1 MRHIFAGWR
10 ACATLAACAQAEPPA
25 PAAAVARAPA
35 ATAAAMTV
43 QAAALPPIED
53 AEPEV
58 ARQVSEMLGRIGQ
71 GTLAQD
77 QMTDNARAA
86 LTAGSTQAMVSSL
99 RPCGAAPALELL
111 RRTTKGEDRQYLYRV
126 TCGNTPQL
134 VEIDF
139 NKGARVNRLIVRAEP
154 R

>member
-1 MRHIFAGWR
+1 MGWLL
-10 ACATLAACAQAEPPA
+10 CATLAACAQAEPPA
-25 PAAAVARAPA
+25 PVTALPVVMTARAPA
-35 ATAAAMTV
+35 MPA
-43 QAAALPPIED
+43 IDD
-53 AEPEV
+53 AEPDV

-71 GTLAQD
+71 GTVAQD
-77 QMTDNARAA
+77 QLTDNARAA
-86 LTAGSTQAMVSSL
+86 LTAESMQAMSAAL

-126 TCGNTPQL
+126 KCGTTPQL

>member
-1 MRHIFAGWR
+1 MRHNSMGWMV
-10 ACATLAACAQAEPPA
+10 CATLAACAQAEPPA
-25 PAAAVARAPA
+25 PVTALPVVMTARAPA
-35 ATAAAMTV
+35 MPA
-43 QAAALPPIED
+43 IDD
-53 AEPEV
+53 AEPDV

-71 GTLAQD
+71 GTVAQD
-77 QMTDNARAA
+77 QLTDNARAA
-86 LTAGSTQAMVSSL
+86 LTAESMQAMGAAL

-126 TCGNTPQL
+126 KCGTTPQL

>member
-1 MRHIFAGWR
+1 MRHKFAGWL

-25 PAAAVARAPA
+25 PVSA
-35 ATAAAMTV
+35 ATPVALTARTAAMP
-43 QAAALPPIED
+43 AIDD
-53 AEPEV
+53 AEPDV

-77 QMTDNARAA
+77 QLTDNARAA
-86 LTAGSTQAMVSSL
+86 LTAGSMQAMSAAL

-126 TCGNTPQL
+126 KCGTTPQL

-139 NKGARVNRLIVRAEP
+139 NKGSRVNRLIVSAEP